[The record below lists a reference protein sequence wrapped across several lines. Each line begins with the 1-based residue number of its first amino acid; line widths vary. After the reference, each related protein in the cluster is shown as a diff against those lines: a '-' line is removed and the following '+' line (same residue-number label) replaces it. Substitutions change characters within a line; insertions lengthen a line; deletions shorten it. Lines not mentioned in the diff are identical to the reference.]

1 MSNLLQAIRAGVRGL
16 APRAGADDGNETE
29 KPEAVAPEDAPEDV
43 PEDDPE
49 TAPDENNP
57 DGEPAG
63 DEAEASPDDADP
75 ADEEKPAALAE
86 RTRIAAILT
95 APAAAANMALAQH
108 LAFNTGDSAEKALAA
123 LNASAGGRTLAARMA
138 ANPQPKLGQGN
149 GAANTAANIET
160 RIPAAL
166 AAMKTRRRGGQKGA

>member
-29 KPEAVAPEDAPEDV
+29 KPEAVAQEDAPEDV
-43 PEDDPE
+43 
-49 TAPDENNP
+49 PDENNP